1 MLQNVQD
8 VASQAAQSALVLG
21 FKYLGA
27 ALCMAIGG
35 MVPAV
40 GEAQIVTRAIEGMA
54 RQPELEGALFRAMI
68 VGQSILE
75 TIAIYCLI
83 VSIILLLVV

>member
-1 MLQNVQD
+1 MLQGAQD
-8 VASQAAQSALVLG
+8 VATQVAQSALVVGL
-21 FKYLGA
+21 KYLGA

-35 MVPAV
+35 VAPAV
-40 GEAQIVTRAIEGMA
+40 GEAQIVRSAIEGMA
-54 RQPELEGALFRAMI
+54 RQPEMEGALFRAMI

-83 VSIILLLVV
+83 VSIVLLLVV

>member
-1 MLQNVQD
+1 MLQGAQE
-8 VASQAAQSALVLG
+8 VANQAAQSGMVLTM
-21 FKYLGA
+21 KYLGA

-35 MVPAV
+35 VAPAL
-40 GEAQIVTRAIEGMA
+40 GEAQIVSRAIEGIA
-54 RQPELEGALFRAMI
+54 RQPEIEGALFRAMI

>member
-1 MLQNVQD
+1 MLQEAQSV
-8 VASQAAQSALVLG
+8 VGQAAQSEMVLAM
-21 FKYLGA
+21 KYLAA

-35 MVPAV
+35 VAPSI
-40 GEAQIVTRAIEGMA
+40 GEANIVTRTIEGMA
-54 RQPELEGALFRAMI
+54 RQPEMQGPLFRAMV

-83 VSIILLLVV
+83 VSVILLLVV